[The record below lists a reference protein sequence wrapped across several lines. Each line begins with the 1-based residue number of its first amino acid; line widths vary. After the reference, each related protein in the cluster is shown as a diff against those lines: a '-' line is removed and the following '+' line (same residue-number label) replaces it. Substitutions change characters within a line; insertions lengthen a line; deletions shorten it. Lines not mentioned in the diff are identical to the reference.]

1 MGGIQLNKKIFFFIC
16 LLIIFILIF
25 FIKNLINFL
34 NVGNNN
40 DSQEIVNSI
49 LNINSYE
56 ATIEMEVQS
65 NKNTNKYIIKQS
77 YIDAKNNS
85 QEILEP
91 ENIKGV
97 KIEYKDNKLTL
108 SNSRLNLVKI
118 FDDYKYLAENVAD
131 LYSFIN
137 DYKNNAD
144 SNYYK
149 ENSYIVMET
158 KTYNRNIY
166 LNNKKLYVNQKTNK
180 PYKMIINSD
189 NKKEAIYI
197 LYNEVSFK

>member
-1 MGGIQLNKKIFFFIC
+1 MNKKIFFFIC

>member
-1 MGGIQLNKKIFFFIC
+1 MNKKIFFFIC

-40 DSQEIVNSI
+40 DSQEIVNNI
-49 LNINSYE
+49 LNISSYE
-56 ATIEMEVQS
+56 ATIEMKVQS

-97 KIEYKDNKLTL
+97 KIEYKDNKLTF

-118 FDDYKYLAENVAD
+118 FDDYKYIAENVAD

-158 KTYNRNIY
+158 ETYNRNIY
-166 LNNKKLYVNQKTNK
+166 LKNKKLYVNQKTNK

>member
-40 DSQEIVNSI
+40 DSQEIVNNI
-49 LNINSYE
+49 LNISSYE

-97 KIEYKDNKLTL
+97 KIEYKDNKLTF

-118 FDDYKYLAENVAD
+118 FDDYKYIAENVAD

-158 KTYNRNIY
+158 ETYNRNIY
-166 LNNKKLYVNQKTNK
+166 LKNKKLYVNQKTNK

>member
-1 MGGIQLNKKIFFFIC
+1 MNKKIFFFIC

-40 DSQEIVNSI
+40 DSQEIVNNI
-49 LNINSYE
+49 LNISSYE

-118 FDDYKYLAENVAD
+118 FDDYKYIAENVTD
-131 LYSFIN
+131 LYSFIE

-166 LNNKKLYVNQKTNK
+166 LKNKKLYVNQKTNK

>member
-16 LLIIFILIF
+16 LLISFISIF
-25 FIKNLINFL
+25 FIKYLINFL

-40 DSQEIVNSI
+40 DSQEIVNNI
-49 LNINSYE
+49 LNISSYE

-91 ENIKGV
+91 ENIRGV

-118 FDDYKYLAENVAD
+118 FDDYKYLAENVMD
-131 LYSFIN
+131 LYTFIE

-166 LNNKKLYVNQKTNK
+166 LKNKKLYVNQKTNK

>member
-1 MGGIQLNKKIFFFIC
+1 MNKKIFFFIC
-16 LLIIFILIF
+16 LLISFISIF
-25 FIKNLINFL
+25 FIKYLINFL

-40 DSQEIVNSI
+40 DSQEIVNNI
-49 LNINSYE
+49 LNISSYE

-91 ENIKGV
+91 ENIRGV

-118 FDDYKYLAENVAD
+118 FDDYKYLAENVMD
-131 LYSFIN
+131 LYTFIE

-166 LNNKKLYVNQKTNK
+166 LKNKKLYVNQKTNK